1 MIIDLEARLQEAEAD
16 RNDNLSIQTKLD
28 GQLSIAEQ
36 NCGLNERRVRMLNK
50 QPKFDTEKEKILGSY
65 DDTKTT
71 QVAHLRNSSRLIG
84 FKSRVFRKSEL
95 AQQSNTRNR
104 TLIFQ
109 LQAKKMDL

>member
-16 RNDNLSIQTKLD
+16 CNDDLSIQTKLD

-36 NCGLNERRVRMLNK
+36 NCGSNKRRVRMLNK
-50 QPKFDTEKEKILGSY
+50 QPKFDTAKGKILGSY